1 MSRIKAFINDNIT
14 PKIETPIHPKQPQ
27 VMTLVSYSMSTTYKK
42 SYQID
47 NAYRVKIFRIKRV
60 ADKLYFIIKSQEYGR
75 IK

>member
-42 SYQID
+42 SY
-47 NAYRVKIFRIKRV
+47 
-60 ADKLYFIIKSQEYGR
+60 
-75 IK
+75 